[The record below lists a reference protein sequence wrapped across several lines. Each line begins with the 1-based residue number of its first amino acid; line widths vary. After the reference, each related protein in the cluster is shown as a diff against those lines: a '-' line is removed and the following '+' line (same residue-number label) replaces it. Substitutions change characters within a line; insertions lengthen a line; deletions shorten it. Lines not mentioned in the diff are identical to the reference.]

1 MPKVSIIVPV
11 YKAEQYLHRCVD
23 SILSQSFTDC
33 ELILVDDGSPDK
45 SGEICD
51 EYASRDSRIQVIHK
65 QNGGVSSARNA
76 GLDVAHGEYV
86 WFVDSDDWI
95 ENDSLK
101 EIYNI
106 MDKTN
111 ADICFFEL
119 NPITTYTIEKPFSIS
134 SIINEHNKVAV
145 YKSKSGC
152 AKAIVNLVMCG
163 GFGWTCNKWF
173 KKSIIDNY
181 ILRFDQRF
189 SIQEDHLFTL
199 SYMLYVKSIAIA
211 NVRPYYYFIND
222 DSLLKNQH
230 AYLNTKD
237 RNVAIFEIRKAI
249 CNKFC
254 ITDMNYIKWFCTDYI
269 VREIRNLRSLNKS
282 SLPNKVKTGE
292 IKRCKSLLYV
302 MPYAINSVILKF
314 KILTIMPSKII
325 LKLL

>member
-45 SGEICD
+45 SGKICD

-76 GLDVAHGEYV
+76 GLEVAHGEYV

-95 ENDSLK
+95 DNDSLK

-119 NPITTYTIEKPFSIS
+119 NPISTYTIKKPFSIS

-152 AKAIVNLVMCG
+152 AKAIVNLEMCG

-181 ILRFDQRF
+181 VLRFDQRF
-189 SIQEDHLFTL
+189 SIQEDHLFTF
-199 SYMLYVKSIAIA
+199 SYISHVESIIITSYV
-211 NVRPYYYFIND
+211 PYNYIISD
-222 DSLLKNQH
+222 GSLL
-230 AYLNTKD
+230 
-237 RNVAIFEIRKAI
+237 RRK
-249 CNKFC
+249 
-254 ITDMNYIKWFCTDYI
+254 
-269 VREIRNLRSLNKS
+269 
-282 SLPNKVKTGE
+282 P
-292 IKRCKSLLYV
+292 
-302 MPYAINSVILKF
+302 PYNATRRRIDA
-314 KILTIMPSKII
+314 MYDA
-325 LKLL
+325 